1 MINAGNAE
9 WFAIDEIATAIGGWC
24 ARRMQCRVGK
34 IAGHCDDDCAKL
46 RNLAHAVA
54 ARVGCVGDAPV
65 CRAALFGAA
74 REENQGI

>member
-46 RNLAHAVA
+46 RDFAHAVA
-54 ARVGCVGDAPV
+54 ARGRLRGR
-65 CRAALFGAA
+65 RAGMPRRVVWRCGA
-74 REENQGI
+74 